1 MLCAVCRRAEASQ
14 DHHIIYEP
22 FEIKIGVCGKCH
34 KEIHS
39 EGAPKMPLGSDA
51 NIKAIR
57 GIPDEVWKML
67 KIRSAM
73 QGITMGK
80 LLSKAIALYLEKGE
94 SG

>member
-1 MLCAVCRRAEASQ
+1 
-14 DHHIIYEP
+14 
-22 FEIKIGVCGKCH
+22 
-34 KEIHS
+34 
-39 EGAPKMPLGSDA
+39 MPLGSDA

-94 SG
+94 PG